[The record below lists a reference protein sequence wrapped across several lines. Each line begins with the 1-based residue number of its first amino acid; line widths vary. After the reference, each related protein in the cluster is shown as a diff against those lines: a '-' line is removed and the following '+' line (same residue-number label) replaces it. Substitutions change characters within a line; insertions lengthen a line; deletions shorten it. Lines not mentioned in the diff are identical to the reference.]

1 MEGDVGEDSVVQDS
15 SSGPP
20 RPDSEERASGS
31 SSGCAKLN
39 KLDCDNASE
48 EPTAGP
54 SNSAADFD
62 LEVSSPDLR
71 DEALMAGPQVFDSGS
86 SCSNEECWEV
96 DEKGSK
102 IKLTSASSSK
112 DNKMSEIVKIE
123 SSPSSHQQNHQNHRT
138 VEEVSLAW
146 AGLKLSSDHFYY
158 FPSSGLRVRVRER
171 D

>member
-48 EPTAGP
+48 EPTPGP

-62 LEVSSPDLR
+62 LEVSSQSGANGDHGDHGDHVLALR
-71 DEALMAGPQVFDSGS
+71 RYLTLAPVVLMKNAGKSTRKEA
-86 SCSNEECWEV
+86 
-96 DEKGSK
+96 
-102 IKLTSASSSK
+102 
-112 DNKMSEIVKIE
+112 
-123 SSPSSHQQNHQNHRT
+123 R
-138 VEEVSLAW
+138 
-146 AGLKLSSDHFYY
+146 
-158 FPSSGLRVRVRER
+158 
-171 D
+171 